1 MGLVGFVIAA
11 IAARFVFPAVSL
23 EGRTFWLL
31 KSSPFDLRTLLWTK
45 YWMGAVPL
53 VIVAALIVIGTNI
66 VLRVEPLMM
75 TISLLT
81 MILATLAVTAL
92 ALCFGALFPRFR
104 TENAADIATG
114 FGGLVFM
121 MSSIS
126 YLALVIGMEAWPV
139 YMFLRQR
146 AETGAVSRS
155 VTGAL
160 VLGVCAAVLVSIV
173 VIIVS
178 LTVARRRVGEIET
191 S

>member
-1 MGLVGFVIAA
+1 M
-11 IAARFVFPAVSL
+11 
-23 EGRTFWLL
+23 FWLL

-53 VIVAALIVIGTNI
+53 VIVAALIVVGTNI

-126 YLALVIGMEAWPV
+126 YLALVIGVEAWPV
-139 YMFLRQR
+139 YLFLRQR
-146 AETGAVSRS
+146 AEFGVVSGS

-160 VLGVCAAVLVSIV
+160 VLGVTAALLVSV
-173 VIIVS
+173 LVIIVS
-178 LTVARRRVGEIET
+178 LAVARRRVGAIET

>member
-1 MGLVGFVIAA
+1 
-11 IAARFVFPAVSL
+11 
-23 EGRTFWLL
+23 
-31 KSSPFDLRTLLWTK
+31 
-45 YWMGAVPL
+45 
-53 VIVAALIVIGTNI
+53 VIVAALIVVGTNI

-75 TISLLT
+75 TLSLLT

-139 YMFLRQR
+139 YLFLQQR
-146 AETGAVSRS
+146 ARFGSVDGP

-160 VLGVCAAVLVSIV
+160 VLGVSAAVLVSIV
-173 VIIVS
+173 VIVVS
-178 LTVARRRVGEIET
+178 LAVARRRVGEIET

>member
-1 MGLVGFVIAA
+1 
-11 IAARFVFPAVSL
+11 
-23 EGRTFWLL
+23 
-31 KSSPFDLRTLLWTK
+31 
-45 YWMGAVPL
+45 
-53 VIVAALIVIGTNI
+53 

-75 TISLLT
+75 AISVGT
-81 MILATLAVTAL
+81 MLLATLAIAAL

-126 YLALVIGMEAWPV
+126 YLALIIGMEAWPV
-139 YMFLRQR
+139 YMFLDQR
-146 AETGAVSRS
+146 ARFGTVSSS

-160 VLGVCAAVLVSIV
+160 VLGVAAAILLSVIVIV
-173 VIIVS
+173 VS
-178 LTVARRRVGEIET
+178 LGVARRRVGEIET